1 MRVTK
6 RSGRVEDVKFDN
18 VTNRISKLTE
28 GLSNSVDVTKVA
40 QQVFSSIYDGINTHE
55 IDTLS
60 AEICIG
66 MITSDPDYEILATR
80 ITASNIQKRA
90 ANNFH
95 IAMRK
100 LHKAGIVTHEV
111 LEVSSKV
118 KDDIK
123 PERDYDF
130 GYFGL
135 KTLEKGYLQKID
147 GEIIETPQYMY
158 MRVAIG
164 IHGHDTERVLETYD
178 ALSKGLFIHATPTL
192 FNAGTPRP
200 QMSSCFVA
208 GTAVFTTNRGPVPIE
223 EVCIGDNV
231 VTHTGS
237 IKPVLQTHKNLLGD
251 RTLFDVKIYKTPGF
265 QVTGNHRF
273 WSITKEQLHWKDEPQ
288 WNSIEHLRVGDWI
301 SIPKTKLNTVYEI
314 LDMYE
319 LLKDENGTEHWT
331 YSFEFDGTKMRRLT
345 HFTSEYR
352 PNGITLKG
360 EWFERYIKVDEDFA
374 WFIGSW
380 YGDGCITYQRS
391 SAKSKRTPT
400 HRGISFAQNP
410 NNTTFIEKIE
420 KIGCKYLGVHAC
432 ISKSKKRNCL
442 SISFNNSAIGNA
454 FNILFGRWSSGKF
467 LWPNMYSWNRNMV
480 SAFIGG
486 LVSTDG
492 CCTLRGNVTVQLTN
506 QPLIKSIFHLSRSVG
521 LDTSLTVGSKPYK
534 DRKQYIG
541 RIQFPWI
548 PEIMKW
554 VYKHYDDNRLYKS
567 ERANTTLEIDG
578 KIFLRINAKT
588 RVKDNLP
595 EFVYTLGVKDDH
607 SYTVQGVI
615 AENCFLIA
623 NKEDS
628 IDGIYDTVKEC
639 ARISKWAG
647 GIGLHIHDVR
657 ANKSHIRGTNGTS
670 DGIIPMLRVY
680 NSTARY
686 VNQAGRRKGSIA
698 VYLEPWHADILDFL
712 EIRLN
717 QGDEEARCRD
727 LFSAMWIPDLF
738 MKRVESGGNWS
749 LFCPD
754 QAKGLSDVYGK
765 EFEDLYE
772 KYEAEGLARKVVP
785 ASEVWKA
792 IIKSQ
797 SETGTP
803 YMLYKDACNEKSNHK
818 HVGTIKSSNLCVAPE
833 TKILTSKGQ
842 QIISELVDQDVEVW
856 NGDEFSNV
864 TIRQTGKNQKLL
876 TVKTSKGLELRC
888 TPYHKFWIVG
898 HNEPIEAQN
907 LEKGMKIIKHS
918 LPVINHNT
926 ENMKYAYTHGL
937 FCADG
942 TTSSHG
948 NPKRCLFK
956 AKNNGFCMRH
966 QKNLKDYEEDDDGT
980 CQANS
985 YSEQKFLDLYHVKKK
1000 LMKFIDYDYASNNDA
1015 CNKIRLRLPKDIDE
1029 KYTVPTECSLESKL
1043 EWFAGLIDG
1052 DGCVT
1057 KHQGGRGISIQIGSI
1072 HYNFL
1077 NDVLLM
1083 LQTIGVNSRINLS
1096 RNESIKELPGG
1107 SYTCKKLWRLLIP
1120 SGGVE
1125 LLKTLGLNTRRVN
1138 INTEN
1143 LPNRQALHFDKIVS
1157 VEDLGETSDT
1167 FCFNEPLKHRGIFNG
1182 ILTGNCTE
1190 ILEYTDKDETA
1201 VCNLASIALPKYV
1214 DVEKKEFNHEELH
1227 RVTKMVTR
1235 NLNKV
1240 IDKNFYPTENG
1251 ERSNMRHRPIGIGV
1265 QGLADVFIMLRM
1277 SFGSEESRKLNRD
1290 IFETIYHASLESSC
1304 ELAEMYGTYET
1315 FKGSPFSQGILQ
1327 FDMWDRDPK
1336 FSGRYD
1342 WNAMRELVK
1351 KGTRNSL
1358 LLAPMPTASTSQ
1370 ILGNNECFEP
1380 YTTNIYLRRTL
1391 AGEFVVVNKH
1401 LVNDLKERGLWSKEM
1416 KDLMVKANGSV
1427 QNIIDIPDDLKELYK
1442 TVWEMSQKTI
1452 IDMAADRGV
1461 YIDQSQSMNL
1471 FVESPTLSKLSS
1483 MHMYAWKTGLKT
1495 GMYYLRS
1502 KAKAR
1507 PIQFSL
1513 EAECAMCSA

>member
-1 MRVTK
+1 MRITK

-18 VTNRISKLTE
+18 VTNRISKLTH
-28 GLSNSVDVTKVA
+28 GLSDTVDVSKVA

-100 LHKAGIVTHEV
+100 LHKTGIVTHEV
-111 LEVSSKV
+111 LEVSAKV

-200 QMSSCFVA
+200 QMSS
-208 GTAVFTTNRGPVPIE
+208 
-223 EVCIGDNV
+223 
-231 VTHTGS
+231 
-237 IKPVLQTHKNLLGD
+237 
-251 RTLFDVKIYKTPGF
+251 
-265 QVTGNHRF
+265 
-273 WSITKEQLHWKDEPQ
+273 
-288 WNSIEHLRVGDWI
+288 
-301 SIPKTKLNTVYEI
+301 
-314 LDMYE
+314 
-319 LLKDENGTEHWT
+319 
-331 YSFEFDGTKMRRLT
+331 
-345 HFTSEYR
+345 
-352 PNGITLKG
+352 
-360 EWFERYIKVDEDFA
+360 
-374 WFIGSW
+374 
-380 YGDGCITYQRS
+380 
-391 SAKSKRTPT
+391 
-400 HRGISFAQNP
+400 
-410 NNTTFIEKIE
+410 
-420 KIGCKYLGVHAC
+420 
-432 ISKSKKRNCL
+432 
-442 SISFNNSAIGNA
+442 
-454 FNILFGRWSSGKF
+454 
-467 LWPNMYSWNRNMV
+467 
-480 SAFIGG
+480 
-486 LVSTDG
+486 
-492 CCTLRGNVTVQLTN
+492 
-506 QPLIKSIFHLSRSVG
+506 
-521 LDTSLTVGSKPYK
+521 
-534 DRKQYIG
+534 
-541 RIQFPWI
+541 
-548 PEIMKW
+548 
-554 VYKHYDDNRLYKS
+554 
-567 ERANTTLEIDG
+567 
-578 KIFLRINAKT
+578 
-588 RVKDNLP
+588 
-595 EFVYTLGVKDDH
+595 
-607 SYTVQGVI
+607 
-615 AENCFLIA
+615 CFLIA

-712 EIRLN
+712 DIRLN

-772 KYEAEGLARKVVP
+772 KYETEGLARKVVP

-818 HVGTIKSSNLCVAPE
+818 HIGTIKSSNL
-833 TKILTSKGQ
+833 
-842 QIISELVDQDVEVW
+842 
-856 NGDEFSNV
+856 
-864 TIRQTGKNQKLL
+864 
-876 TVKTSKGLELRC
+876 
-888 TPYHKFWIVG
+888 
-898 HNEPIEAQN
+898 
-907 LEKGMKIIKHS
+907 
-918 LPVINHNT
+918 
-926 ENMKYAYTHGL
+926 
-937 FCADG
+937 
-942 TTSSHG
+942 
-948 NPKRCLFK
+948 
-956 AKNNGFCMRH
+956 
-966 QKNLKDYEEDDDGT
+966 
-980 CQANS
+980 
-985 YSEQKFLDLYHVKKK
+985 
-1000 LMKFIDYDYASNNDA
+1000 
-1015 CNKIRLRLPKDIDE
+1015 
-1029 KYTVPTECSLESKL
+1029 
-1043 EWFAGLIDG
+1043 
-1052 DGCVT
+1052 
-1057 KHQGGRGISIQIGSI
+1057 
-1072 HYNFL
+1072 
-1077 NDVLLM
+1077 
-1083 LQTIGVNSRINLS
+1083 
-1096 RNESIKELPGG
+1096 
-1107 SYTCKKLWRLLIP
+1107 
-1120 SGGVE
+1120 
-1125 LLKTLGLNTRRVN
+1125 
-1138 INTEN
+1138 
-1143 LPNRQALHFDKIVS
+1143 
-1157 VEDLGETSDT
+1157 
-1167 FCFNEPLKHRGIFNG
+1167 
-1182 ILTGNCTE
+1182 CTE

-1214 DVEKKEFNHEELH
+1214 DIEKKEFNHEELH

-1290 IFETIYHASLESSC
+1290 IFETIYHAALESSC

-1416 KDLMVKANGSV
+1416 KDLMVKAGGSV

>member
-28 GLSNSVDVTKVA
+28 GLSNSVDVTKIA

-200 QMSSCFVA
+200 QMSSCF
-208 GTAVFTTNRGPVPIE
+208 
-223 EVCIGDNV
+223 
-231 VTHTGS
+231 
-237 IKPVLQTHKNLLGD
+237 L
-251 RTLFDVKIYKTPGF
+251 
-265 QVTGNHRF
+265 
-273 WSITKEQLHWKDEPQ
+273 
-288 WNSIEHLRVGDWI
+288 I
-301 SIPKTKLNTVYEI
+301 S
-314 LDMYE
+314 
-319 LLKDENGTEHWT
+319 
-331 YSFEFDGTKMRRLT
+331 
-345 HFTSEYR
+345 
-352 PNGITLKG
+352 
-360 EWFERYIKVDEDFA
+360 
-374 WFIGSW
+374 
-380 YGDGCITYQRS
+380 
-391 SAKSKRTPT
+391 
-400 HRGISFAQNP
+400 
-410 NNTTFIEKIE
+410 
-420 KIGCKYLGVHAC
+420 
-432 ISKSKKRNCL
+432 
-442 SISFNNSAIGNA
+442 
-454 FNILFGRWSSGKF
+454 
-467 LWPNMYSWNRNMV
+467 
-480 SAFIGG
+480 
-486 LVSTDG
+486 
-492 CCTLRGNVTVQLTN
+492 
-506 QPLIKSIFHLSRSVG
+506 
-521 LDTSLTVGSKPYK
+521 
-534 DRKQYIG
+534 
-541 RIQFPWI
+541 
-548 PEIMKW
+548 
-554 VYKHYDDNRLYKS
+554 
-567 ERANTTLEIDG
+567 
-578 KIFLRINAKT
+578 
-588 RVKDNLP
+588 
-595 EFVYTLGVKDDH
+595 
-607 SYTVQGVI
+607 
-615 AENCFLIA
+615 

-818 HVGTIKSSNLCVAPE
+818 HVGTIKSSNL
-833 TKILTSKGQ
+833 
-842 QIISELVDQDVEVW
+842 
-856 NGDEFSNV
+856 
-864 TIRQTGKNQKLL
+864 
-876 TVKTSKGLELRC
+876 
-888 TPYHKFWIVG
+888 
-898 HNEPIEAQN
+898 
-907 LEKGMKIIKHS
+907 
-918 LPVINHNT
+918 
-926 ENMKYAYTHGL
+926 
-937 FCADG
+937 
-942 TTSSHG
+942 
-948 NPKRCLFK
+948 
-956 AKNNGFCMRH
+956 
-966 QKNLKDYEEDDDGT
+966 
-980 CQANS
+980 
-985 YSEQKFLDLYHVKKK
+985 
-1000 LMKFIDYDYASNNDA
+1000 
-1015 CNKIRLRLPKDIDE
+1015 
-1029 KYTVPTECSLESKL
+1029 
-1043 EWFAGLIDG
+1043 
-1052 DGCVT
+1052 
-1057 KHQGGRGISIQIGSI
+1057 
-1072 HYNFL
+1072 
-1077 NDVLLM
+1077 
-1083 LQTIGVNSRINLS
+1083 
-1096 RNESIKELPGG
+1096 
-1107 SYTCKKLWRLLIP
+1107 
-1120 SGGVE
+1120 
-1125 LLKTLGLNTRRVN
+1125 
-1138 INTEN
+1138 
-1143 LPNRQALHFDKIVS
+1143 
-1157 VEDLGETSDT
+1157 
-1167 FCFNEPLKHRGIFNG
+1167 
-1182 ILTGNCTE
+1182 CTE

>member
-18 VTNRISKLTE
+18 VTNRISKLNY
-28 GLSNSVDVTKVA
+28 GLSESVDVTKIA
-40 QQVFSSIYDGINTHE
+40 QQVFSSIYDGIKTHE

-118 KDDIK
+118 KDEIK
-123 PERDYDF
+123 PERDFDF

-147 GEIIETPQYMY
+147 GEIIETPQYLY
-158 MRVAIG
+158 MRVAVG
-164 IHGHDTERVLETYD
+164 IHGHDIDRVLETYE
-178 ALSKGLFIHATPTL
+178 ALSTGMFIHATPTL

-200 QMSSCFVA
+200 QMSS
-208 GTAVFTTNRGPVPIE
+208 
-223 EVCIGDNV
+223 
-231 VTHTGS
+231 
-237 IKPVLQTHKNLLGD
+237 
-251 RTLFDVKIYKTPGF
+251 
-265 QVTGNHRF
+265 
-273 WSITKEQLHWKDEPQ
+273 
-288 WNSIEHLRVGDWI
+288 
-301 SIPKTKLNTVYEI
+301 
-314 LDMYE
+314 
-319 LLKDENGTEHWT
+319 
-331 YSFEFDGTKMRRLT
+331 
-345 HFTSEYR
+345 
-352 PNGITLKG
+352 
-360 EWFERYIKVDEDFA
+360 
-374 WFIGSW
+374 
-380 YGDGCITYQRS
+380 
-391 SAKSKRTPT
+391 
-400 HRGISFAQNP
+400 
-410 NNTTFIEKIE
+410 
-420 KIGCKYLGVHAC
+420 
-432 ISKSKKRNCL
+432 
-442 SISFNNSAIGNA
+442 
-454 FNILFGRWSSGKF
+454 
-467 LWPNMYSWNRNMV
+467 
-480 SAFIGG
+480 
-486 LVSTDG
+486 
-492 CCTLRGNVTVQLTN
+492 
-506 QPLIKSIFHLSRSVG
+506 
-521 LDTSLTVGSKPYK
+521 
-534 DRKQYIG
+534 
-541 RIQFPWI
+541 
-548 PEIMKW
+548 
-554 VYKHYDDNRLYKS
+554 
-567 ERANTTLEIDG
+567 
-578 KIFLRINAKT
+578 
-588 RVKDNLP
+588 
-595 EFVYTLGVKDDH
+595 
-607 SYTVQGVI
+607 
-615 AENCFLIA
+615 CFLIA

-647 GIGLHIHDVR
+647 GIGLHVHDVR

-698 VYLEPWHADILDFL
+698 VYLEPWHADVLDFL

-738 MKRVESGGNWS
+738 MKRVESGGKWS

-754 QAKGLSDVYGK
+754 EARGLADVYGK

-772 KYEAEGLARKVVP
+772 KYEADGIAKKVVP
-785 ASEVWKA
+785 ASEIWKS

-818 HVGTIKSSNLCVAPE
+818 HIGTIKSSNL
-833 TKILTSKGQ
+833 
-842 QIISELVDQDVEVW
+842 
-856 NGDEFSNV
+856 
-864 TIRQTGKNQKLL
+864 
-876 TVKTSKGLELRC
+876 
-888 TPYHKFWIVG
+888 
-898 HNEPIEAQN
+898 
-907 LEKGMKIIKHS
+907 
-918 LPVINHNT
+918 
-926 ENMKYAYTHGL
+926 
-937 FCADG
+937 
-942 TTSSHG
+942 
-948 NPKRCLFK
+948 
-956 AKNNGFCMRH
+956 
-966 QKNLKDYEEDDDGT
+966 
-980 CQANS
+980 
-985 YSEQKFLDLYHVKKK
+985 
-1000 LMKFIDYDYASNNDA
+1000 
-1015 CNKIRLRLPKDIDE
+1015 
-1029 KYTVPTECSLESKL
+1029 
-1043 EWFAGLIDG
+1043 
-1052 DGCVT
+1052 
-1057 KHQGGRGISIQIGSI
+1057 
-1072 HYNFL
+1072 
-1077 NDVLLM
+1077 
-1083 LQTIGVNSRINLS
+1083 
-1096 RNESIKELPGG
+1096 
-1107 SYTCKKLWRLLIP
+1107 
-1120 SGGVE
+1120 
-1125 LLKTLGLNTRRVN
+1125 
-1138 INTEN
+1138 
-1143 LPNRQALHFDKIVS
+1143 
-1157 VEDLGETSDT
+1157 
-1167 FCFNEPLKHRGIFNG
+1167 
-1182 ILTGNCTE
+1182 CTE

-1227 RVTKMVTR
+1227 RITKMVTR

-1251 ERSNMRHRPIGIGV
+1251 RCSNMRHRPIGIGV

-1277 SFGSEESRKLNRD
+1277 TFGSEESRKLNRD

-1315 FKGSPFSQGILQ
+1315 FKGSPFSKGILQ
-1327 FDMWDRDPK
+1327 FDMWERDPQ

-1342 WNAMRELVK
+1342 WDAMRELIK

-1401 LVNDLKERGLWSKEM
+1401 LVEDLKERGLWSKEM
-1416 KDLMVKANGSV
+1416 KDLMVKAGGSI
-1427 QNIIDIPDDLKELYK
+1427 QNIIDIPNDIKELYR

-1471 FVESPTLSKLSS
+1471 FVENPTLSKLSS

>member
-28 GLSNSVDVTKVA
+28 GLSETVDVTKIA
-40 QQVFSSIYDGINTHE
+40 QQVFSSIYDGIKTPE

-118 KDDIK
+118 KDEIK
-123 PERDYDF
+123 PERDFDF

-147 GEIIETPQYMY
+147 GEIIETPQYLY

-164 IHGHDTERVLETYD
+164 IHGHDIDHVLETYE

-200 QMSSCFVA
+200 QMSS
-208 GTAVFTTNRGPVPIE
+208 
-223 EVCIGDNV
+223 
-231 VTHTGS
+231 
-237 IKPVLQTHKNLLGD
+237 
-251 RTLFDVKIYKTPGF
+251 
-265 QVTGNHRF
+265 
-273 WSITKEQLHWKDEPQ
+273 
-288 WNSIEHLRVGDWI
+288 
-301 SIPKTKLNTVYEI
+301 
-314 LDMYE
+314 
-319 LLKDENGTEHWT
+319 
-331 YSFEFDGTKMRRLT
+331 
-345 HFTSEYR
+345 
-352 PNGITLKG
+352 
-360 EWFERYIKVDEDFA
+360 
-374 WFIGSW
+374 
-380 YGDGCITYQRS
+380 
-391 SAKSKRTPT
+391 
-400 HRGISFAQNP
+400 
-410 NNTTFIEKIE
+410 
-420 KIGCKYLGVHAC
+420 
-432 ISKSKKRNCL
+432 
-442 SISFNNSAIGNA
+442 
-454 FNILFGRWSSGKF
+454 
-467 LWPNMYSWNRNMV
+467 
-480 SAFIGG
+480 
-486 LVSTDG
+486 
-492 CCTLRGNVTVQLTN
+492 
-506 QPLIKSIFHLSRSVG
+506 
-521 LDTSLTVGSKPYK
+521 
-534 DRKQYIG
+534 
-541 RIQFPWI
+541 
-548 PEIMKW
+548 
-554 VYKHYDDNRLYKS
+554 
-567 ERANTTLEIDG
+567 
-578 KIFLRINAKT
+578 
-588 RVKDNLP
+588 
-595 EFVYTLGVKDDH
+595 
-607 SYTVQGVI
+607 
-615 AENCFLIA
+615 CFLIA

-647 GIGLHIHDVR
+647 GIGLHVHDVR

-738 MKRVESGGNWS
+738 MKRVESDGNWS

-754 QAKGLSDVYGK
+754 QARGLSDVYGK
-765 EFEDLYE
+765 EFEELYE
-772 KYEAEGLARKVVP
+772 KYESEGVATKVVP
-785 ASEVWKA
+785 ASEIWKA

-818 HVGTIKSSNLCVAPE
+818 HIGTIKSSNL
-833 TKILTSKGQ
+833 
-842 QIISELVDQDVEVW
+842 
-856 NGDEFSNV
+856 
-864 TIRQTGKNQKLL
+864 
-876 TVKTSKGLELRC
+876 
-888 TPYHKFWIVG
+888 
-898 HNEPIEAQN
+898 
-907 LEKGMKIIKHS
+907 
-918 LPVINHNT
+918 
-926 ENMKYAYTHGL
+926 
-937 FCADG
+937 
-942 TTSSHG
+942 
-948 NPKRCLFK
+948 
-956 AKNNGFCMRH
+956 
-966 QKNLKDYEEDDDGT
+966 
-980 CQANS
+980 
-985 YSEQKFLDLYHVKKK
+985 
-1000 LMKFIDYDYASNNDA
+1000 
-1015 CNKIRLRLPKDIDE
+1015 
-1029 KYTVPTECSLESKL
+1029 
-1043 EWFAGLIDG
+1043 
-1052 DGCVT
+1052 
-1057 KHQGGRGISIQIGSI
+1057 
-1072 HYNFL
+1072 
-1077 NDVLLM
+1077 
-1083 LQTIGVNSRINLS
+1083 
-1096 RNESIKELPGG
+1096 
-1107 SYTCKKLWRLLIP
+1107 
-1120 SGGVE
+1120 
-1125 LLKTLGLNTRRVN
+1125 
-1138 INTEN
+1138 
-1143 LPNRQALHFDKIVS
+1143 
-1157 VEDLGETSDT
+1157 
-1167 FCFNEPLKHRGIFNG
+1167 
-1182 ILTGNCTE
+1182 CTE

-1251 ERSNMRHRPIGIGV
+1251 KRSNMRHRPIGIGV

-1277 SFGSEESRKLNRD
+1277 TFGSEESRKLNID

-1304 ELAEMYGTYET
+1304 ELAEMYGPYET
-1315 FKGSPFSQGILQ
+1315 FKGSPFSKGILQ

-1342 WNAMRELVK
+1342 WNAMRKLVK
-1351 KGTRNSL
+1351 KGTMNSL

-1471 FVESPTLSKLSS
+1471 FVESPTISKLSS

-1502 KAKAR
+1502 KAKSR

-1513 EAECAMCSA
+1513 EAECSMCSA